1 MATLLMEVGVQLEPF
16 LRFGFVI
23 VLALCAGA
31 GGAGGGGGG
40 MLFGKGAQML
50 VLVVD
55 HLAMVEVLMKV
66 LVQYC
71 YFEMNSYM

>member
-1 MATLLMEVGVQLEPF
+1 
-16 LRFGFVI
+16 
-23 VLALCAGA
+23 
-31 GGAGGGGGG
+31 

-71 YFEMNSYM
+71 YFEMNFMCENF